1 MTADRDAILAGTD
14 LLVRTGRYTLAI
26 AEFERF
32 VHEQPGA
39 WPMAAMLADL
49 FRRAGETAA
58 AEGRSAEAIAYFD
71 LVAKWR
77 AARGDRL
84 GAEELRAR
92 VAVLE
97 ADHVEAEIEVAR
109 ITAAPASTHEV
120 STHEVARA
128 RRDAVAQ
135 AIRDAAAR
143 ARDAITRGNAAEAA
157 NHLTAEMADDDPSTL
172 LTMAEV
178 MLRGGQ
184 LDRGIAL
191 ADRAMT
197 VDRGLADAVAQLGSQ
212 VARRQPDAGSLLVEM
227 ADVIRAQDAADRA
240 AKSA

>member
-1 MTADRDAILAGTD
+1 MTDDRDAILAGTD

-77 AARGDRL
+77 AVRGDRL

-97 ADHVEAEIEVAR
+97 ADHAEAEIEVAR
-109 ITAAPASTHEV
+109 IVAAPAPAAV
-120 STHEVARA
+120 SEFIRP
-128 RRDAVAQ
+128 RRDSVSPAV
-135 AIRDAAAR
+135 REAAAR
-143 ARDAITRGNAAEAA
+143 ARDAITRGNAVEAA
-157 NHLTAEMADDDPSTL
+157 DHLTVEMADDDPSTL

-227 ADVIRAQDAADRA
+227 AEVIRTQDAADRA

>member
-14 LLVRTGRYTLAI
+14 LLVRTGRYALAI

-77 AARGDRL
+77 GARGDRL

-92 VAVLE
+92 IAVLE
-97 ADHVEAEIEVAR
+97 ANHVEAEIEVAR
-109 ITAAPASTHEV
+109 IASASGPAPHQEFA
-120 STHEVARA
+120 ARA
-128 RRDAVAQ
+128 QRDAAAQ
-135 AIRDAAAR
+135 SMREAAAR
-143 ARDAITRGNAAEAA
+143 ARDALTRGDAVEAA
-157 NHLTAEMADDDPSTL
+157 NHLSAEMAADDPATL

-178 MLRGGQ
+178 MMRGGQ
-184 LDRGIAL
+184 MDRGIAM
-191 ADRAMT
+191 ADRAMV
-197 VDRGLADAVAQLGSQ
+197 VDRDLAGAVAQLGSQ

-227 ADVIRAQDAADRA
+227 AEVIRAQDAADRA